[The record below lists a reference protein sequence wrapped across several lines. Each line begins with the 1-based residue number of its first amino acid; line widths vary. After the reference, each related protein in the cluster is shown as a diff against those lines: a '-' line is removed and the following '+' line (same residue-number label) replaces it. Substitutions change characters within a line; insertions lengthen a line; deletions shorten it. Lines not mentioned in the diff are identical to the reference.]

1 MVLIWVFDL
10 VDQLIGRDWVQV
22 DFGREIVRIEY
33 TQVLFYFS
41 LRLVP
46 KRHNAQFRILSF
58 HHLPD
63 H

>member
-33 TQVLFYFS
+33 TQVRFYLS

-46 KRHNAQFRILSF
+46 KCHYAQFWILSF